1 MNRFVVFYCTALLMI
16 LVALFFPKHM
26 QGGVVPIVLF
36 VVFFAVVFLTVTTKL
51 SQITHTHR
59 IVMTFLLVLIWLKT
73 IGEVSELTIKEYFDL
88 SHKIVYAQ
96 LTGKHKDGSTKGSY
110 NHYFDYH
117 YNNDNKSIYVSSDD
131 FYNESL
137 FKEAL
142 ILISPSNKIIKPQVS
157 DFEKRKFKYPVEY
170 RNNLEYGNDSY
181 DYYFVEPYTAL
192 NNFGLRRVTEK
203 IENSSR
209 VLYYQNVNPSLD
221 SVAHPVKEGFQ
232 TATNR
237 AKVDTSFAFLFHDG
251 IYSKEQVFEEIP
263 EAKEYYYKYYKES
276 E

>member
-1 MNRFVVFYCTALLMI
+1 MKRFMPLVNINLLISVIMVWLPI
-16 LVALFFPKHM
+16 DWLGLELIFIYFLLCGLLAGLMLWWSKKDHKPLTLFLLFLLSFGLFF
-26 QGGVVPIVLF
+26 
-36 VVFFAVVFLTVTTKL
+36 KL
-51 SQITHTHR
+51 GTLYDAYRCNITHS
-59 IVMTFLLVLIWLKT
+59 V
-73 IGEVSELTIKEYFDL
+73 
-88 SHKIVYAQ
+88 VYAE
-96 LTGKHKDGSTKGSY
+96 LKDKHISKKS
-110 NHYFDYH
+110 HYFDFHCQGDDISIVVGSDEYK
-117 YNNDNKSIYVSSDD
+117 NDFLFESVLLLITPETEILKNK
-131 FYNESL
+131 NE
-137 FKEAL
+137 
-142 ILISPSNKIIKPQVS
+142 VS

-209 VLYYQNVNPSLD
+209 VLYYQNVNPFLD

-251 IYSKEQVFEEIP
+251 IYTKEQVFEEIP

>member
-170 RNNLEYGNDSY
+170 RNNLEYGNDSC
-181 DYYFVEPYTAL
+181 
-192 NNFGLRRVTEK
+192 
-203 IENSSR
+203 
-209 VLYYQNVNPSLD
+209 
-221 SVAHPVKEGFQ
+221 
-232 TATNR
+232 
-237 AKVDTSFAFLFHDG
+237 
-251 IYSKEQVFEEIP
+251 
-263 EAKEYYYKYYKES
+263 
-276 E
+276 